1 MKLLDIHSHHLS
13 EDPFRAILNIR
24 FPKDKF
30 FPEAGR
36 CYSVCVHPWE
46 VTLENRIDWTL
57 FEELAGHPQVLA
69 IGECG
74 MDKHVYPE
82 LLMAQERIFS
92 RQLAVAEKLGKPVL
106 IHNVKSTGI
115 IGLLKKN
122 ASGHIPWIQHG
133 FRGKPELA
141 LEMLRSG
148 FYLSLGIRYNE
159 DSLRVIPLDR
169 LFLET
174 DDSETDICQVYE
186 RAARTLGISVIKLTE
201 QIQHNI
207 KKVFF
212 NG

>member
-36 CYSVCVHPWE
+36 FYSVGVHPWE

-57 FEELAGHPQVLA
+57 
-69 IGECG
+69 
-74 MDKHVYPE
+74 
-82 LLMAQERIFS
+82 AQERIFS

>member
-36 CYSVCVHPWE
+36 FYSVGVHPWE

-74 MDKHVYPE
+74 MDKHVYP
-82 LLMAQERIFS
+82 
-92 RQLAVAEKLGKPVL
+92 EKLGKPVL

-186 RAARTLGISVIKLTE
+186 RAARTLGIRNQTY
-201 QIQHNI
+201 
-207 KKVFF
+207 
-212 NG
+212 GADTA

>member
-36 CYSVCVHPWE
+36 FYSVGVHPWE

-57 FEELAGHPQVLA
+57 FEELAGHPQVPA

-122 ASGHIPWIQHG
+122 TSGHIPWIQHG

>member
-1 MKLLDIHSHHLS
+1 
-13 EDPFRAILNIR
+13 
-24 FPKDKF
+24 
-30 FPEAGR
+30 
-36 CYSVCVHPWE
+36 
-46 VTLENRIDWTL
+46 
-57 FEELAGHPQVLA
+57 
-69 IGECG
+69 
-74 MDKHVYPE
+74 
-82 LLMAQERIFS
+82 
-92 RQLAVAEKLGKPVL
+92 
-106 IHNVKSTGI
+106 
-115 IGLLKKN
+115 
-122 ASGHIPWIQHG
+122 
-133 FRGKPELA
+133 
-141 LEMLRSG
+141 MLRLG

>member
-1 MKLLDIHSHHLS
+1 MELLDIHSHRLS
-13 EDPFRAILNIR
+13 EDSFRAILNIR
-24 FPKDKF
+24 FPEEEF
-30 FPEAGR
+30 LPEAGR
-36 CYSVCVHPWE
+36 FYSVGVHPWD
-46 VTLENRIDWTL
+46 VTLEERIDWTL
-57 FEELAGHPQVLA
+57 LEELAGHPQVLA

-74 MDKHVYPE
+74 MDKQVHAE
-82 LLMAQERIFS
+82 LLAAQERIFL
-92 RQLAVAEKLGKPVL
+92 RQLAIAERLGKPVL

-115 IGLLKKN
+115 IGSLKRS
-122 ASGHIPWIQHG
+122 ASGNIPWIQHG

-148 FYLSLGIRYNE
+148 FYLSLGVRYNE
-159 DSLRVIPLDR
+159 EALRAIPLDR

-174 DDSETDICQVYE
+174 DDSGTDICRVYE
-186 RAARTLGISVIKLTE
+186 KAAHVLGISVAELME

>member
-36 CYSVCVHPWE
+36 FYSVGVHPWE

-69 IGECG
+69 IG
-74 MDKHVYPE
+74 
-82 LLMAQERIFS
+82 
-92 RQLAVAEKLGKPVL
+92 
-106 IHNVKSTGI
+106 
-115 IGLLKKN
+115 
-122 ASGHIPWIQHG
+122 
-133 FRGKPELA
+133 GKPELA

>member
-36 CYSVCVHPWE
+36 FYSVGVHPWE

-82 LLMAQERIFS
+82 LLMAQ
-92 RQLAVAEKLGKPVL
+92 
-106 IHNVKSTGI
+106 
-115 IGLLKKN
+115 
-122 ASGHIPWIQHG
+122 
-133 FRGKPELA
+133 
-141 LEMLRSG
+141 
-148 FYLSLGIRYNE
+148 
-159 DSLRVIPLDR
+159 
-169 LFLET
+169 
-174 DDSETDICQVYE
+174 
-186 RAARTLGISVIKLTE
+186 
-201 QIQHNI
+201 
-207 KKVFF
+207 
-212 NG
+212 

>member
-1 MKLLDIHSHHLS
+1 MELLDIHSHRLS
-13 EDPFRAILNIR
+13 EDSFRAILNIR
-24 FPKDKF
+24 FPEDEF
-30 FPEAGR
+30 LPEAGR
-36 CYSVCVHPWE
+36 FYSVGVHPWD
-46 VTLENRIDWTL
+46 VTSEERIDWTL
-57 FEELAGHPQVLA
+57 LEELVGHPQVLA

-74 MDKHVYPE
+74 MDKQVHAE
-82 LLMAQERIFS
+82 LLVAQERIFL
-92 RQLAVAEKLGKPVL
+92 RQLAIAERLGKPLL

-115 IGLLKKN
+115 IGALKKS
-122 ASGHIPWIQHG
+122 ASGNIPWIQHG

-159 DSLRVIPLDR
+159 DALRVIPLDR

-174 DDSETDICQVYE
+174 DDSGTDICRVYE
-186 RAARTLGISVIKLTE
+186 KAAHTLGISAAELTK

>member
-36 CYSVCVHPWE
+36 FYSVGVHPWE

-141 LEMLRSG
+141 LDCLLYTSPSPRDT
-148 FYLSLGIRYNE
+148 R
-159 DSLRVIPLDR
+159 
-169 LFLET
+169 
-174 DDSETDICQVYE
+174 
-186 RAARTLGISVIKLTE
+186 
-201 QIQHNI
+201 
-207 KKVFF
+207 
-212 NG
+212 